1 MIPTVALIDL
11 GSGLLKT
18 LIESLTKSNVPGQ
31 IIDAASNLVSQ
42 LEAHKDDVITKANLE
57 AQRG

>member
-1 MIPTVALIDL
+1 MIPTVAVIDL
-11 GSGLLKT
+11 GAGLLKT
-18 LIESLTKSNVPGQ
+18 LIESLTKSNVPGE
-31 IIDAASNLVSQ
+31 IIDGITNLVSQ